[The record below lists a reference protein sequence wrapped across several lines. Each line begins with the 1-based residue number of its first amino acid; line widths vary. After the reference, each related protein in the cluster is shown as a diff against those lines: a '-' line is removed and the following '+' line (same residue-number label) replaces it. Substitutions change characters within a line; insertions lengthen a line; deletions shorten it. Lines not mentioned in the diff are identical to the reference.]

1 MWTDRDNVVNPNI
14 QDQGCYAYHWFSR
27 KLTFEI
33 PVEVLAFLEFLRV
46 EKKPKLAIF
55 RVLSGLDVPRKSY
68 KTTTDSANQ
77 DQCTDLVLFIVLPN
91 LLLHFLRSCRHE

>member
-46 EKKPKLAIF
+46 EKKA
-55 RVLSGLDVPRKSY
+55 
-68 KTTTDSANQ
+68 
-77 DQCTDLVLFIVLPN
+77 
-91 LLLHFLRSCRHE
+91 